1 MKNLIVTAVVIAAVI
16 LGFGF
21 YRGWF
26 EATVNKD
33 DASHRAGIN
42 VNANK
47 FNDDKDHFQK
57 FLAEKSKVMK
67 EKLASLKDK
76 SKDLTGDAKA
86 KAEQEIDALTKNHES
101 IESKLKE
108 AQEATEEKLSG
119 LKKSFADEYKEKVGP
134 TETKLR

>member
-1 MKNLIVTAVVIAAVI
+1 MKNIIVALVVIGAAI

-26 EATVNKD
+26 EATVNKE

-42 VNANK
+42 VNAIK
-47 FNDDKDHFQK
+47 FNDDKEHFK
-57 FLAEKSKVMK
+57 SFLAEKSKVMK

-86 KAEQEIDALTKNHES
+86 KAQQEIDALTKNHES
-101 IESKLKE
+101 IESKMKE
-108 AQEATEEKLSG
+108 VEDATEEKLSG

-134 TETKLR
+134 TETKPK